1 MVTSS
6 AEEQLKTLPV
16 WAKSISEF
24 NELDLDDQVT
34 LLRTSNY
41 FFKIFLDQNIDK
53 KKIRKNF
60 NISSLIYRFIDYLF
74 SLFKSK

>member
-1 MVTSS
+1 LVTSS

-60 NISSLIYRFIDYLF
+60 NLSYLLIIYLAYLSLE
-74 SLFKSK
+74 